1 MSTIPSVGQTG
12 GYYPPV
18 AGAGKKPSP
27 VADSADV
34 AATDKKTDSVEDQF
48 LDFAKMSV
56 ADRIRAQY
64 LGGKGLTEEDLK
76 NMDPKER
83 QKIEDEI
90 REQIKEALKRST
102 EKKAGGIV
110 NRSEEHTS
118 ELQSLM
124 RNIVCRLLLE
134 KKQIQ

>member
-18 AGAGKKPSP
+18 AGTGKKPSP

-110 NRSEEHTS
+110 NITA
-118 ELQSLM
+118 
-124 RNIVCRLLLE
+124 
-134 KKQIQ
+134 